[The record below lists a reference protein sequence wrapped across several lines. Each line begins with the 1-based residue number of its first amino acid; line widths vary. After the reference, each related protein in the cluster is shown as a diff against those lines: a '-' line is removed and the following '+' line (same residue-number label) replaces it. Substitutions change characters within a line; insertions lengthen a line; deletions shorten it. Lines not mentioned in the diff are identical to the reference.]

1 MSPALEGV
9 EGLLLDLSGV
19 IYVQDEAVPGAA
31 EALDRLRSAGV
42 PIRLVTN
49 TTMRPRRSIL
59 ERLERL
65 GIEADPAEL
74 ITPATL
80 AASRCAKAGYESV
93 LLVVLDELREDLEGL
108 GKKGDSVD
116 AVIVGD
122 LGEHWDYEVLNGAFR
137 HLMDGAALIA
147 LQKNRYWETAE
158 GLSLD
163 AGPFVAA
170 LEYAT
175 GREAEVVGKP
185 SLAFFELALGELG
198 VSAARAAMV
207 GDDVEADVGG
217 AMDSGLAGVLVRTG
231 KYRED
236 LVRDSGIEPTATVDS
251 FADVPELVGR
261 AQTAQKPE
269 GGRHAR

>member
-1 MSPALEGV
+1 MAAALEGI

-19 IYVQDEAVPGAA
+19 LYVQDEAVPGAA
-31 EALDRLRSAGV
+31 DALAKLRDHGI
-42 PIRLVTN
+42 PLRLVTN

-65 GIEADPAEL
+65 GIDADPSEL
-74 ITPATL
+74 LTPATL
-80 AASRCAKAGYESV
+80 AARRCKEAGYESV
-93 LLVVLDELREDLEGL
+93 SLVVLDELREDLEGL
-108 GKKGDSVD
+108 EEGEGSVD

-122 LGEHWDYEVLNGAFR
+122 LGEGWDYEILNRAFR
-137 HLMDGAALIA
+137 QLMDGAELIA

-163 AGPFVAA
+163 AGPFVSA

-185 SLAFFELALGELG
+185 SDAFFELALSELG
-198 VSAARAAMV
+198 VRAERAAMV

-217 AMDSGLAGVLVRTG
+217 AMDAGLAGILVRTG
-231 KYRED
+231 KYRKD
-236 LVRDSGIEPTATVDS
+236 LVRKSGIEPAATVDS
-251 FADVPELVGR
+251 IADVPELISI
-261 AQTAQKPE
+261 
-269 GGRHAR
+269 

>member
-1 MSPALEGV
+1 MTAALEGV

-19 IYVQDEAVPGAA
+19 IYVEDQAVPGAA
-31 EALDRLRSAGV
+31 EALASLRGRGM
-42 PIRLVTN
+42 PLRLVTN

-65 GIEADPAEL
+65 GLEADPAEL

-80 AASRCAKAGYESV
+80 AASRCEEAGYDSV
-93 LLVVLDELREDLEGL
+93 ALVVLDELREDLEGL
-108 GKKGDSVD
+108 EERGDPVD

-122 LGEHWDYEVLNGAFR
+122 LGDRWDFEVLNRAFR
-137 HLMDGAALIA
+137 QLMDGAALIA
-147 LQKNRYWETAE
+147 LQRNRYWETAD

-185 SLAFFELALGELG
+185 SPSFFELAVRQLGLPVER
-198 VSAARAAMV
+198 VAMV

-217 AMDSGLAGVLVRTG
+217 AIDAGLAGVLVRTG

-236 LVRDSGIEPTATVDS
+236 LVRASGVEPAATVDS
-251 FADVPELVGR
+251 VADVPALLG
-261 AQTAQKPE
+261 
-269 GGRHAR
+269 

>member
-1 MSPALEGV
+1 VVTVLDGV
-9 EGLLLDLSGV
+9 EALLLDLSGV

-31 EALDRLRSAGV
+31 EVLEQLREAGF

-59 ERLERL
+59 ERLDRL

-74 ITPATL
+74 LTPATL
-80 AASRCAKAGYESV
+80 ARRRCEEAGYDSV
-93 LLVVLDELREDLEGL
+93 ALVVLDELREDLEGL
-108 GKKGDSVD
+108 EESEGGVD

-122 LGEHWDYEVLNGAFR
+122 LGDRWDYQVLNRAFR
-137 HLMDGAALIA
+137 WLIEGAELIA

-170 LEYAT
+170 LEYAV

-185 SLAFFELALGELG
+185 SPAFFELALGDLG
-198 VSAARAAMV
+198 VGADRAAMV

-217 AMDSGLAGVLVRTG
+217 ALEAGIPGILVRTG
-231 KYRED
+231 KYREED
-236 LVRDSGIEPTATVDS
+236 VRASGIEPTATVDS
-251 FADVPELVGR
+251 IADVPDLVR
-261 AQTAQKPE
+261 
-269 GGRHAR
+269 

>member
-1 MSPALEGV
+1 VSERLDGV
-9 EGLLLDLSGV
+9 EALLLDLSGV

-31 EALDRLRSAGV
+31 ETLEQLREAGF

-59 ERLERL
+59 ERLDRL

-74 ITPATL
+74 LTPATL
-80 AASRCAKAGYESV
+80 ARRRCEEAGYDSV
-93 LLVVLDELREDLEGL
+93 ALVVLDELREDLEGL
-108 GKKGDSVD
+108 EESEGGVD

-122 LGEHWDYEVLNGAFR
+122 LGDRWDYQVLNRAFR
-137 HLMDGAALIA
+137 RLMDGAALIA

-170 LEYAT
+170 LEYAV

-185 SLAFFELALGELG
+185 SPAFFELALGDLG
-198 VSAARAAMV
+198 VSADRAAMV

-217 AMDSGLAGVLVRTG
+217 ALDAGIAGILVRTG
-231 KYRED
+231 KYREED
-236 LVRDSGIEPTATVDS
+236 VRASGIEPTATVDS
-251 FADVPELVGR
+251 IADVPNLVR
-261 AQTAQKPE
+261 
-269 GGRHAR
+269 

>member
-1 MSPALEGV
+1 MAVALEGI

-31 EALDRLRSAGV
+31 ETLAKLRGSGI

-65 GIEADPAEL
+65 GIEADPSEL
-74 ITPATL
+74 LTPATL
-80 AASRCAKAGYESV
+80 AARRCAEAGYESV
-93 LLVVLDELREDLEGL
+93 SLVVLDELREDLEGL
-108 GKKGDSVD
+108 EEADGPVD

-122 LGEHWDYEVLNGAFR
+122 LGDGWDYEVLNRAFR
-137 HLMDGAALIA
+137 RLMEGADLIA

-163 AGPFVAA
+163 AGPFVCA

-185 SLAFFELALGELG
+185 SDAFFQLALSDLG
-198 VSAARAAMV
+198 VGADRAAMV

-217 AMDSGLAGVLVRTG
+217 AMDAGLAGILVRTG

-236 LVRDSGIEPTATVDS
+236 LVRESGIEPTATVDS
-251 FADVPELVGR
+251 IADLPQLLSV
-261 AQTAQKPE
+261 
-269 GGRHAR
+269 

>member
-1 MSPALEGV
+1 MAAALEGI

-19 IYVQDEAVPGAA
+19 LYVQDEAVPGAA
-31 EALDRLRSAGV
+31 DALAKLRDGGI
-42 PIRLVTN
+42 PLRLVTN

-65 GIEADPAEL
+65 GIEAEPSEL
-74 ITPATL
+74 LTPATL
-80 AASRCAKAGYESV
+80 AVRRCEEAGYESV
-93 LLVVLDELREDLEGL
+93 SLVVLDELREDLDGLEEREGF
-108 GKKGDSVD
+108 VD

-122 LGEHWDYEVLNGAFR
+122 LGEGWDYGILNRAFR
-137 HLMDGAALIA
+137 QLMDGAELIA

-163 AGPFVAA
+163 AGPFVSA

-185 SLAFFELALGELG
+185 SDSFFDLALSELG
-198 VSAARAAMV
+198 VRADRAAMV

-217 AMDSGLAGVLVRTG
+217 AMDAGLAGILVRTG

-236 LVRDSGIEPTATVDS
+236 LVRKSGIEPSATVES
-251 FADVPELVGR
+251 IADVPDLLLI
-261 AQTAQKPE
+261 
-269 GGRHAR
+269 

>member
-1 MSPALEGV
+1 MAASLEGI

-31 EALDRLRSAGV
+31 ESLERLRAADM
-42 PIRLVTN
+42 PIRLITN
-49 TTMRPRRSIL
+49 TTMRPRSSIL
-59 ERLERL
+59 ERLDRL
-65 GIEADPAEL
+65 GIKADPSEL

-80 AASRCAKAGYESV
+80 AASRCADAGYESV
-93 LLVVLDELREDLEGL
+93 ALVVLDDLREDLEGL
-108 GKKGDSVD
+108 EQPGDSVD
-116 AVIVGD
+116 AVVVGD
-122 LGEHWDYEVLNGAFR
+122 LGDRWEYETLNRVFR
-137 HLMDGAALIA
+137 QLMDGAALIA

-185 SLAFFELALGELG
+185 SESFFELALRELG
-198 VSAARAAMV
+198 TSAGHAAMV

-217 AMDSGLAGVLVRTG
+217 GMDAGLAGILVRTG
-231 KYRED
+231 KFRED
-236 LVRDSGIEPTATVDS
+236 LVRESGIEPTATVDS
-251 FADVPELVGR
+251 IADVPDLVLSV
-261 AQTAQKPE
+261 
-269 GGRHAR
+269 

>member
-1 MSPALEGV
+1 MTDALEGI

-19 IYVQDEAVPGAA
+19 VYVQDEAVPGAA
-31 EALDRLRSAGV
+31 EALAKLRAADL

-65 GIEADPAEL
+65 GIESDAPEL
-74 ITPATL
+74 LTPATL
-80 AASRCAKAGYESV
+80 AARRCKEAGYESV
-93 LLVVLDELREDLEGL
+93 SLIVLDELREDLEGVPEGD
-108 GKKGDSVD
+108 GKVD

-122 LGEHWDYEVLNGAFR
+122 LGDGWDYEVLNRAFR
-137 HLMDGAALIA
+137 RLMDGAELIA
-147 LQKNRYWETAE
+147 LQKNRYWETSE

-163 AGPFVAA
+163 AGPFVTA

-185 SLAFFELALGELG
+185 SEAFFELALGELG
-198 VSAARAAMV
+198 VGAEHAAMV

-217 AMDSGLAGVLVRTG
+217 AMDAGLAGILVRTG

-236 LVRDSGIEPTATVDS
+236 LVAESGIEPTATVDS
-251 FADVPELVGR
+251 IADVPRLLSL
-261 AQTAQKPE
+261 
-269 GGRHAR
+269 

>member
-1 MSPALEGV
+1 
-9 EGLLLDLSGV
+9 V

-31 EALDRLRSAGV
+31 EALDRLRADDI

-59 ERLERL
+59 ARLDRL

-80 AASRCAKAGYESV
+80 AASRCADAGYHSV
-93 LLVVLDELREDLEGL
+93 SLVVLDELREDLDGL
-108 GKKGDSVD
+108 EERGDTVD

-122 LGEHWDYEVLNGAFR
+122 LGKGWDYEVLNRAFR
-137 HLMDGAALIA
+137 QVMDGAALIA

-170 LEYAT
+170 LEYAS

-185 SLAFFELALGELG
+185 SPAFFELALGDLG
-198 VSAARAAMV
+198 VTADRAAMV
-207 GDDVEADVGG
+207 GDDIEADVGG
-217 AMDSGLAGVLVRTG
+217 AMEAGLAGILVRTG
-231 KYRED
+231 KYRKD
-236 LVRDSGIEPTATVDS
+236 LVEESGIEPTATVES
-251 FADVPELVGR
+251 IADVPGLFVS
-261 AQTAQKPE
+261 QPTD
-269 GGRHAR
+269 

>member
-1 MSPALEGV
+1 MAAALEEI

-19 IYVQDEAVPGAA
+19 VYVQDEAVPGAA
-31 EALDRLRSAGV
+31 QALRRLRDREM
-42 PIRLVTN
+42 PLRLVTN

-65 GIEADPAEL
+65 GLETDPSEL
-74 ITPATL
+74 LTPATL
-80 AASRCAKAGYESV
+80 AARRCAEAGYESV
-93 LLVVLDELREDLEGL
+93 SLVVLDDLREDLQGL
-108 GKKGDSVD
+108 EEKDDSVD

-122 LGEHWDYEVLNGAFR
+122 LGDRWDYSVLNRAFR
-137 HLMDGAALIA
+137 RLMDGADLIA
-147 LQKNRYWETAE
+147 LQKNRYWETSE

-163 AGPFVAA
+163 AGPFVSA

-185 SLAFFELALGELG
+185 SPAFFELALGELG
-198 VSAARAAMV
+198 VSADRAAMV

-217 AMDSGLAGVLVRTG
+217 AMDAGLAGILVRTG

-236 LVRDSGIEPTATVDS
+236 LVRESGIEPTATVDS
-251 FADVPELVGR
+251 IADLPELLSI
-261 AQTAQKPE
+261 
-269 GGRHAR
+269 

>member
-1 MSPALEGV
+1 MAASLEGV

-19 IYVQDEAVPGAA
+19 IYVQDGAVPGAT
-31 EALDRLRSAGV
+31 EALERLRSHDI

-65 GIEADPAEL
+65 GVEAQADEL
-74 ITPATL
+74 LTPATL
-80 AASRCAKAGYESV
+80 AAKRCAEAGYESV
-93 LLVVLDELREDLEGL
+93 ALVVLDDLREDLEGL
-108 GKKGDSVD
+108 EQRGDRVD

-122 LGEHWDYEVLNGAFR
+122 LGESWDYDVLNKAFR
-137 HLMDGAALIA
+137 QLMEGAALIA

-163 AGPFVAA
+163 AGPFVSA
-170 LEYAT
+170 LEYAS

-185 SLAFFELALGELG
+185 SEAFFELALADLG
-198 VSAARAAMV
+198 VRADRAAMV

-217 AMDSGLAGVLVRTG
+217 AMDGGLAGILVRTG
-231 KYRED
+231 KYREG
-236 LVRDSGIEPTATVDS
+236 LVRETGIEPTATVDS
-251 FADVPELVGR
+251 IADVPDLIG
-261 AQTAQKPE
+261 AS
-269 GGRHAR
+269 

>member
-1 MSPALEGV
+1 VSERLDGV
-9 EGLLLDLSGV
+9 EALLLDLSGV

-31 EALDRLRSAGV
+31 ETLEQLREAGF

-59 ERLERL
+59 ERLDRL

-74 ITPATL
+74 LTPATL
-80 AASRCAKAGYESV
+80 ARRRCEEAGYDSV
-93 LLVVLDELREDLEGL
+93 ALVVLDELREDLEGL
-108 GKKGDSVD
+108 EESEGGVD

-122 LGEHWDYEVLNGAFR
+122 LGDRWDYQVLNRAFR
-137 HLMDGAALIA
+137 RLMDGAALIA

-170 LEYAT
+170 LEYAV

-185 SLAFFELALGELG
+185 SPAFFELALGDLG
-198 VSAARAAMV
+198 VSADRAAMV

-217 AMDSGLAGVLVRTG
+217 ALDAGIAGILVRTG
-231 KYRED
+231 KYREED
-236 LVRDSGIEPTATVDS
+236 VRASGIEPTATVDS
-251 FADVPELVGR
+251 IAGVPNLVR
-261 AQTAQKPE
+261 
-269 GGRHAR
+269 

>member
-1 MSPALEGV
+1 MTASLEGI

-19 IYVQDEAVPGAA
+19 VYVQDEVVPGAP
-31 EALDRLRSAGV
+31 EALTAMREAGI

-65 GIEADPAEL
+65 GIEADLSEL
-74 ITPATL
+74 LTPATL
-80 AASRCAKAGYESV
+80 ATRRCEEAGYESV
-93 LLVVLDELREDLEGL
+93 ALVVLDELREDLEGL
-108 GKKGDSVD
+108 EEGDGPVD

-122 LGEHWDYEVLNGAFR
+122 LGDAWDYGVLNEAFR
-137 HLMDGAALIA
+137 RVMEGAELIA
-147 LQKNRYWETAE
+147 LQKNRYWETSE

-170 LEYAT
+170 LEYAS
-175 GREAEVVGKP
+175 GREAEVMGKP
-185 SLAFFELALGELG
+185 SRAFFELALSDLG
-198 VSAARAAMV
+198 VDARRAAMI

-217 AMDSGLAGVLVRTG
+217 ALDAGLAGILVRTG

-236 LVRDSGIEPTATVDS
+236 LVRERGIEPTTTVDS
-251 FADVPELVGR
+251 IAEVPGLLSI
-261 AQTAQKPE
+261 
-269 GGRHAR
+269 

>member
-1 MSPALEGV
+1 MAASLEGV

-31 EALDRLRSAGV
+31 EALERFRADGL
-42 PIRLVTN
+42 PTRLVTN

-74 ITPATL
+74 ITPASL
-80 AASRCAKAGYESV
+80 ARRRCEEAGYESV
-93 LLVVLDELREDLEGL
+93 ALVVLDELREDLEGL
-108 GKKGDSVD
+108 EEKGDSAD

-122 LGEHWDYEVLNGAFR
+122 LGDAWDYDVLNRAFR
-137 HLMDGAALIA
+137 RLMDGAELIA
-147 LQKNRYWETAE
+147 LQKNRYWETSD

-163 AGPFVAA
+163 AGPFVAS

-175 GREAEVVGKP
+175 GREAEVMGKP
-185 SLAFFELALGELG
+185 SEAFFELALGELG
-198 VSAARAAMV
+198 VTAEHVAMV

-217 AMDSGLAGVLVRTG
+217 AIDAGLAGILVRTG

-236 LVRDSGIEPTATVDS
+236 LVRDSGVEPTATVDS
-251 FADVPELVGR
+251 IADVPPLLGR
-261 AQTAQKPE
+261 
-269 GGRHAR
+269 

>member
-1 MSPALEGV
+1 MTAALEGI

-19 IYVQDEAVPGAA
+19 VYVQDEAVPGAA
-31 EALDRLRSAGV
+31 EALTKLRDRGL

-80 AASRCAKAGYESV
+80 AARRCAEAGYESV
-93 LLVVLDELREDLEGL
+93 SLVVLDELREDLEGL
-108 GKKGDSVD
+108 EEADGTVD

-122 LGEHWDYEVLNGAFR
+122 LGDRWDYEVLNQAFR
-137 HLMDGAALIA
+137 KLMDGAELIA
-147 LQKNRYWETAE
+147 LQKNRYWETSN

-163 AGPFVAA
+163 AGPFVSA

-175 GREAEVVGKP
+175 GREAEVMGKP
-185 SLAFFELALGELG
+185 SDAFFQLALSDLG
-198 VSAARAAMV
+198 VVADRAAMV

-217 AMDSGLAGVLVRTG
+217 AMDAGLAGILVRTG
-231 KYRED
+231 KYREE
-236 LVRDSGIEPTATVDS
+236 LVRESGIQPTATVDS
-251 FADVPELVGR
+251 IADVPGLLSI
-261 AQTAQKPE
+261 
-269 GGRHAR
+269 